1 MIVNWSM
8 DEYIDYYY
16 ETAME
21 AEREYNDFIEVAV
34 ELYKELE
41 KPDNIVWKRYDKLLS
56 WSRTLR
62 SSVGRELCKQFEQW
76 DSELRLNVSKQLKS
90 NGLCE
95 IDTPDCWE
103 ILPFTENGW
112 TLTYDGKFETLVN
125 ILTQQSHGALF
136 DDVDNI
142 PDVHDYYEKGELTY
156 EEIIQVFYRGWQ
168 NVQLIRENKL
178 SVMKDFCE
186 QLREDVKELEL
197 RMKQAEREF
206 YLED

>member
-1 MIVNWSM
+1 M
-8 DEYIDYYY
+8 DDYIDYYY

-21 AEREYNDFIEVAV
+21 AERDYNDFIEVAI

-41 KPDNIVWKRYDKLLS
+41 QLDNIVWKRYENLLS
-56 WSRTLR
+56 WSRHNLK
-62 SSVGRELCKQFEQW
+62 SSAGRELCKQFEQW
-76 DSELRLNVSKQLKS
+76 DSELRLDVSKQLKS

-95 IDTPDCWE
+95 IDTPQCWV

-125 ILTQQSHGALF
+125 ILTQQSHNDLF

-142 PDVHDYYEKGELTY
+142 PDVHDYYERGELTY

-168 NVQLIRENKL
+168 NIQLIKEVKL
-178 SVMKDFCE
+178 DKVKDFCK
-186 QLREDVKELEL
+186 QLREKAQELEL
-197 RMKQAEREF
+197 RMKNAEREF
-206 YLED
+206 YLQD

>member
-1 MIVNWSM
+1 MSYSM
-8 DEYIDYYY
+8 DDYVDYYY

-21 AEREYNDFIEVAV
+21 AERDYDDFIEEAL

-41 KPDNIVWKRYDKLLS
+41 QVDNIVWKRYDTLLS
-56 WSRTLR
+56 WSHTLK
-62 SSVGRELCKQFEQW
+62 SSAGRELCKQFEQW

-90 NGLCE
+90 NGLSE
-95 IDTPDCWE
+95 IDTPQCWY

-112 TLTYDGKFETLVN
+112 TLTYDGKFSTLVN
-125 ILTQQSHGALF
+125 ILTQQSHGDLF
-136 DDVDNI
+136 DDIDNL

-168 NVQLIRENKL
+168 NIQEIRETKL
-178 SVMKDFCE
+178 DEMKNFWE

-197 RMKQAEREF
+197 RMRKVEEQF
-206 YLED
+206 YLEN

>member
-1 MIVNWSM
+1 MNWSM
-8 DEYIDYYY
+8 DDYIDYYY

-21 AEREYNDFIEVAV
+21 AERDYDDFIEVAV

-41 KPDNIVWKRYDKLLS
+41 QVDNIVWKRYDTLLS

-90 NGLCE
+90 NELSE
-95 IDTPDCWE
+95 IDTPQCWY

-112 TLTYDGKFETLVN
+112 TLTYDGEFSTLVN
-125 ILTQQSHGALF
+125 ILTKQSHGDLF
-136 DDVDNI
+136 DDIDNL

-156 EEIIQVFYRGWQ
+156 EEIIRVFHRGWQ
-168 NVQLIRENKL
+168 NIQEIRETKL
-178 SVMKDFCE
+178 DKMKEFCK
-186 QLREDVKELEL
+186 QLREDAKELEL
-197 RMKQAEREF
+197 KMEQAEREF

>member
-1 MIVNWSM
+1 MTYSM
-8 DEYIDYYY
+8 DDYIDDYY

-21 AEREYNDFIEVAV
+21 AERDYNDFIEAAL
-34 ELYKELE
+34 ELHGELKEM
-41 KPDNIVWKRYDKLLS
+41 DNIVWNNYRELLL
-56 WSRTLR
+56 WSRNLR

-112 TLTYDGKFETLVN
+112 TLTYDSKFETLVN

-136 DDVDNI
+136 DDMDNI

-156 EEIIQVFYRGWQ
+156 EEIIQVFYRGLK
-168 NVQLIRENKL
+168 NVQEIRENKL
-178 SVMKDFCE
+178 DKMKDFCK
-186 QLREDVKELEL
+186 QLREDAKELEL
-197 RMKQAEREF
+197 RMQQAEREF